1 MLKRILGLAVVLSTA
16 ILLAACS
23 NMTQYERQVENMEP
37 VYCYK
42 SIGSV
47 QCYKEPKHS
56 DSRRLVN
63 FYGPAPRTYD
73 KPDEPDYAAPKA
85 PKMIDYWVKDPEP
98 IPQANPLKVRVKNL
112 APAQAAKTPLTPATE
127 AKKEDISFMDGL
139 MRSLFGKPE
148 LANKPVAAASS
159 PARTSPLTHAETA
172 IKPLASAAPQH
183 QPAPAAL
190 PVIAVETGAL

>member
-1 MLKRILGLAVVLSTA
+1 MLKRLLGLAVILSATT
-16 ILLAACS
+16 LLAACS
-23 NMTQYERQVENMEP
+23 NMTLYEQQVEDFEP

-73 KPDEPDYAAPKA
+73 KPDAPEYAAPKA

-98 IPQANPLKVRVKNL
+98 IPQA
-112 APAQAAKTPLTPATE
+112 APPKDTAIKAEAARATATPTATTTGAE
-127 AKKEDISFMDGL
+127 NQDVSFMDGL
-139 MRSLFGKPE
+139 MRSIFGKPE
-148 LANKPVAAASS
+148 LANKPVAAAVAPV
-159 PARTSPLTHAETA
+159 PASAPAVVDLA
-172 IKPLASAAPQH
+172 IEPLASASPPL
-183 QPAPAAL
+183 QPAPAAQPL
-190 PVIAVETGAL
+190 IPVHTGTL